1 MRSMLYSFLVYNP
14 FTQRHKMMR
23 LDKYIKID
31 IPINKDVQDNI
42 IDKAQYY
49 IDRKLS
55 AKDMLG
61 MKFGMND
68 RLIKKAANIYD
79 AALRTKYKSNLSS

>member
-1 MRSMLYSFLVYNP
+1 MIMDDFKKHMEKLFDS
-14 FTQRHKMMR
+14 
-23 LDKYIKID
+23 
-31 IPINKDVQDNI
+31 I

-55 AKDMLG
+55 SKDMLG

-68 RLIKKAANIYD
+68 RLIRKAANIYD
-79 AALRTKYKSNLSS
+79 AALRTKYKANLNS